1 MQVLSR
7 AVAVALVGALAACTA
22 EPTPTASGDREGRS
36 MVIATAVAPSSLDPL
51 DGYAPYGAAKIYD
64 GLVELQPGG
73 TLRPALAAAPPVPSA
88 DGRSWTVTLR
98 DDVFFHDKARF
109 GPADVIAT
117 YQAVLA
123 GALKSRFSML
133 AAVHQL
139 DVATVRFDLSTP
151 TPGFA
156 SLLVLGIKR
165 AGSAPIGT
173 GPYRVEAW
181 QPGRSLTLKANPDY
195 RGGEPAITNV
205 TVEFVPDDEIR
216 AQRLRDGK
224 LDGADLPARLAASFD
239 RSSAFTVARHGAA
252 DVRVVTLPSASPVT
266 GDASVRLALNLVVDR
281 KALVDS
287 ALAGRGKPLSLP
299 LPTAL
304 AEFIEPGARFEL
316 DVPRA
321 KAVLDMAGWL
331 PGLDGVRRKSG
342 VPAEFDVAYPVADV
356 ASRDLVAG
364 FAAAAAQIGVKVTPR
379 PTQRAALTGATPEL
393 TAVGDPLDP
402 GRALS
407 WLGDRTA
414 PASAV
419 TDPAQRAV
427 AFRSIQRAY
436 LDEPSAVVL
445 AETDHSYVIRQNWTG
460 YQPVVDA
467 TGSDHTWGA
476 WWNLQTWAPR

>member
-1 MQVLSR
+1 MVLSR
-7 AVAVALVGALAACTA
+7 AVAVALVGLLAACTA

-36 MVIATAVAPSSLDPL
+36 MVIATAVAPASLDPL
-51 DGYAPYGAAKIYD
+51 SGYAPYGAAKIYD
-64 GLVELQPGG
+64 GLVELEPGG
-73 TLRPALAAAPPVPSA
+73 TLRPVLAAALPVPSA
-88 DGRSWTVTLR
+88 DGKAWTIVLR
-98 DDVFFHDKARF
+98 DDVFFHDKAKF
-109 GPADVIAT
+109 GAADVIAT

-123 GALKSRFSML
+123 GALKSRFSTL

-139 DVATVRFDLSTP
+139 DSATVRFDLTLP

-165 AGSAPIGT
+165 AGDAPVGT
-173 GPYRVEAW
+173 GPYQVESW
-181 QPGRSLTLKANPDY
+181 KPGRSLVLKAYPDH
-195 RGGEPAITNV
+195 RGGAPKITRV

-224 LDGADLPARLAASFD
+224 LDGADLPARLAVSFQG
-239 RSSAFTVARHGAA
+239 SSAFTTVRHSAA
-252 DVRVVTLPSASPVT
+252 DVRVVTLPSISPVT
-266 GDASVRLALNLVVDR
+266 GDASMRLALNLCVDR
-281 KALVDS
+281 RKLVDT
-287 ALAGRGKPLSLP
+287 ALAGRGKPTSLP
-299 LPTAL
+299 VPTAL
-304 AEFIEPGARFEL
+304 AEFVEPGARFEF

-321 KAVLDMAGWL
+321 KAVLDMAGWV

-342 VPAEFDVAYPVADV
+342 VVAEFDVAYPVADI
-356 ASRDLVAG
+356 ANRELVAG
-364 FAAAAAQIGVKVTPR
+364 FAAAAAAIGVKVTPR
-379 PTQRAALTGATPEL
+379 PTLRAALTGATAEL

-414 PASAV
+414 AAAAV

-427 AFRSIQRAY
+427 AFRAVQRAY

-445 AETDHSYVIRQNWTG
+445 AESDHSYVIRQNWNG

-467 TGSDHTWGA
+467 TGTDHTWGA